1 MSMSGYLAI
10 NILGSL
16 AGPFLYGRLSDKF
29 FRWKTI
35 ILFLLCQMLVVSIRM
50 FADVSL
56 NMTPGL
62 GVFPGAL
69 QGGLASGLTPAF
81 SERYATPLRRT
92 QAPAATGKQ
101 LVNQALPVLCASLCY
116 RCHIIKET
124 HTLKRKTHSLIG

>member
-1 MSMSGYLAI
+1 MSGYLAI

-62 GVFPGAL
+62 GFSPVRYRAVWL
-69 QGGLASGLTPAF
+69 QA
-81 SERYATPLRRT
+81 
-92 QAPAATGKQ
+92 
-101 LVNQALPVLCASLCY
+101 
-116 RCHIIKET
+116 
-124 HTLKRKTHSLIG
+124 